1 MKNLFLIFTIVL
13 FGFTNINAQNIKYG
27 SKIGINLSTFTGDET
42 DGLSTR
48 TSLHA
53 GAIAEIKISDD
64 FSFQPELLYSS
75 QGTKSDYSETLNGI
89 TIHYSQI
96 KLEYI
101 NIPLLAK
108 YYVVEN
114 LSLEAGPQIGFLI
127 TADREFEKTENG
139 ETETGEEDILDEIK
153 GMDFGLNLGLAYK
166 LKSGIFLAA
175 HYNLGLSS
183 INEFEGSD
191 EVKNQN
197 NVIQFS
203 VGYFF

>member
-1 MKNLFLIFTIVL
+1 MKNLLLIFTIGL
-13 FGFTNINAQNIKYG
+13 FGFTNIIAQNIKYG
-27 SKIGINLSTFTGDET
+27 SKLGINFSSFTGDET

-64 FSFQPELLYSS
+64 FSIQPELLYSS
-75 QGTKSDYSETLNGI
+75 QGTKSDYSETLDGT
-89 TIHYSQI
+89 TINYSNI

-101 NIPLLAK
+101 IIPLLAK
-108 YYVVEN
+108 FYVVEG

-127 TADREFEKTENG
+127 TADREFKKTDNG
-139 ETETGEEDILDEIK
+139 ETETGEENILNEVK
-153 GMDFGLNLGLAYK
+153 GMDFGLNFGLAYK
-166 LKSGIFLAA
+166 LESGIFLAA
-175 HYNLGLSS
+175 HYNLGLSN
-183 INEFEGSD
+183 INDFNGSD